1 MQTTSTDVRA
11 FHNKHGF
18 PCDMNLRQAPV
29 REDTVKLLDIAE
41 TLAKLAEQIK
51 PIALASQKQGD
62 ERLYRTHLIV
72 EEVAEAVQA
81 MGQGDEVEL
90 ADATADLRY
99 VTLGTDV
106 TFGIPSEA
114 VDHEVHKSNMS
125 KAVRDKTKDP
135 RMKNKGPNYKP
146 PDIAAALESGR
157 RMSKWNAALRRNH
170 NEALGQTEGS
180 QVHIQQQA

>member
-11 FHNKHGF
+11 FHNKHDF
-18 PCDMNLRQAPV
+18 PCDMDLKRAPV

-41 TLAKLAEQIK
+41 ELAKLAEKIK
-51 PIALASQKQGD
+51 PLALASQKEGD

-72 EEVAEAVQA
+72 EEVAEAVHA
-81 MGQGDEVEL
+81 MGLGDEVKL

-114 VDHEVHKSNMS
+114 VDYEVHQSNMS
-125 KAVRDKTKDP
+125 KAVRDKTRDP
-135 RMKNKGPNYKP
+135 RMKSKGPNYKP
-146 PDIAAALESGR
+146 PDIISAIKRGR
-157 RMSKWNAALRRNH
+157 QMTDWHRSLREDH
-170 NEALGQTEGS
+170 HEALGQIEGRQIYRQPS
-180 QVHIQQQA
+180 D